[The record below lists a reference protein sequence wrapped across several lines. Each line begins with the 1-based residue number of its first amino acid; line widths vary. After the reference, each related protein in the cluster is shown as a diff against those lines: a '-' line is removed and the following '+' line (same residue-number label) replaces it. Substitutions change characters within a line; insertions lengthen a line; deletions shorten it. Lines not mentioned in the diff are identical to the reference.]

1 MITRFQTLLST
12 DFNCKLR
19 HYTMEMGMHT
29 VMLTLLSR
37 YGPQYV
43 FLMTTWHVWF
53 AITCLSL
60 SPWFFHPQS
69 FKEGMV
75 WQGFVE
81 WA

>member
-1 MITRFQTLLST
+1 MTLRYFYIVVLQSYGGER
-12 DFNCKLR
+12 KHVR
-19 HYTMEMGMHT
+19 M
-29 VMLTLLSR
+29 TLR

-69 FKEGMV
+69 FKVGCCSFTPV
-75 WQGFVE
+75 FKPP
-81 WA
+81 ACSA